1 MRSADSAAVNLG
13 SRAAASGSSPD
24 WKGRPWRHCRTLS
37 GRCANLV
44 AGVIVLVLA
53 LLGVGARV
61 MAWLPLPIIMGMFA
75 GALLVER
82 DPLIKLWSRGE

>member
-1 MRSADSAAVNLG
+1 M
-13 SRAAASGSSPD
+13 
-24 WKGRPWRHCRTLS
+24 
-37 GRCANLV
+37 
-44 AGVIVLVLA
+44 IVLVLA

-75 GALLVER
+75 GTILVER